1 MNYRKLGNTDLEVS
15 TICLGTMTWGE
26 QNTQEDGFEQM
37 DYALEQGINFF
48 DTAEVYS
55 IPPKEET
62 YGKTEEIIGN
72 WFKKKNNRSKVILAT
87 KFGADSNARGSG
99 LKGGGKRDYIVT
111 SVEESLT
118 RLNIDYIDLYQMH
131 FPDNET
137 PIDETLRALDD
148 LVTSGKVRYI
158 GSSNFAS
165 WEISEAA
172 WTSITNEVSNFVS
185 LQTRY
190 SILNRDMEKE
200 IVPACEKHSISVLPF
215 FPLESGLLTGK
226 VKRDEDPPPGTRLAI
241 WGGAFRSDWKFDLID
256 KIIEFGKSIDRNIL
270 EISLS
275 WAANQKQIGSV
286 LVGAT
291 KSEQLIQNIK
301 AISWKMSP
309 EEMDSINNILNEK

>member
-1 MNYRKLGNTDLEVS
+1 MEYRNLGNSELNVSILSLGCLNFGMFCDQETTTEIINTAIDLGVNC
-15 TICLGTMTWGE
+15 I
-26 QNTQEDGFEQM
+26 
-37 DYALEQGINFF
+37 
-48 DTAEVYS
+48 DTAALYGG
-55 IPPKEET
+55 PKGHCET
-62 YGKTEEIIGN
+62 LVGKAIEGQ
-72 WFKKKNNRSKVILAT
+72 RDKVILAT

-131 FPDNET
+131 FPDHET

-165 WEISEAA
+165 WQISEAA

-200 IVPACEKHSISVLPF
+200 IVPACEKHNISILPF

-241 WGGAFRSDWKFDLID
+241 WGGAFRSDSKFDVME
-256 KIIEFGKSIDRNIL
+256 KITEFGQSIDRNIL
-270 EISLS
+270 EMSLS
-275 WAANQKQIGSV
+275 WAANQNQIGSV

-291 KSEQLIQNIK
+291 KSEQLIQNIN

-309 EEMDSINNILNEK
+309 EEMDSINIILNEK

>member
-1 MNYRKLGNTDLEVS
+1 MEYRNLGNSELNVSILSLGCLNFGMFCDQETTTEIINTAIDLGVNC
-15 TICLGTMTWGE
+15 I
-26 QNTQEDGFEQM
+26 
-37 DYALEQGINFF
+37 
-48 DTAEVYS
+48 DTAALYGG
-55 IPPKEET
+55 PKGHCET
-62 YGKTEEIIGN
+62 LVGKAIEGQ
-72 WFKKKNNRSKVILAT
+72 RDKVILAT

-131 FPDNET
+131 FPDHET

-165 WEISEAA
+165 WQISEAA

-200 IVPACEKHSISVLPF
+200 IVPACEKHNISILPF

-241 WGGAFRSDWKFDLID
+241 WGGAFRSDRKFDVME
-256 KIIEFGKSIDRNIL
+256 KITEFGQSIDRNIL
-270 EISLS
+270 EMSLS

-291 KSEQLIQNIK
+291 KSEQLIQNIN

>member
-1 MNYRKLGNTDLEVS
+1 MEYRNLGNSELNVSILSLGCLNFGMFCDQETTTEIINTAIDLGVNC
-15 TICLGTMTWGE
+15 I
-26 QNTQEDGFEQM
+26 
-37 DYALEQGINFF
+37 
-48 DTAEVYS
+48 DTAAVYGG
-55 IPPKEET
+55 PKGPCET
-62 YGKTEEIIGN
+62 LVGKAIEGQ
-72 WFKKKNNRSKVILAT
+72 RDKVILAT
-87 KFGADSNARGSG
+87 KFAADPKLRSSVA
-99 LKGGGKRDYIVT
+99 KGGGTRDYIVEA
-111 SVEESLT
+111 VEESLT

-131 FPDNET
+131 FPDHET

-165 WEISEAA
+165 WQISEAA

-200 IVPACEKHSISVLPF
+200 IVPACEKHNISILPF

-241 WGGAFRSDWKFDLID
+241 WGGAFRSDWKFDVME
-256 KIIEFGKSIDRNIL
+256 KITEFGKSIDRNIL
-270 EISLS
+270 EMSLS

-291 KSEQLIQNIK
+291 KSEQLIQNIN

>member
-1 MNYRKLGNTDLEVS
+1 MEYRNLGNSELNVSILSLGCLNFGMFCDQETTTEIINTAIDLGVNC
-15 TICLGTMTWGE
+15 I
-26 QNTQEDGFEQM
+26 
-37 DYALEQGINFF
+37 
-48 DTAEVYS
+48 DTAALYGG
-55 IPPKEET
+55 PKGHCET
-62 YGKTEEIIGN
+62 LVGKAIEGQRN
-72 WFKKKNNRSKVILAT
+72 KVILAT

-131 FPDNET
+131 FPDHET

-165 WEISEAA
+165 WQISEAA
-172 WTSITNEVSNFVS
+172 WTSITNEVSNFIS

-200 IVPACEKHSISVLPF
+200 IVPACEKHNISILPF

-241 WGGAFRSDWKFDLID
+241 WGGAFRSDWKFDVIE
-256 KIIEFGKSIDRNIL
+256 KITEFGKSIDRNIL
-270 EISLS
+270 EMSLS

-291 KSEQLIQNIK
+291 KSEQLIQNIN

>member
-1 MNYRKLGNTDLEVS
+1 MEYRNLGNSALNVSILSLGCLNFGMFCDQETTTEIINTAIDLGVNC
-15 TICLGTMTWGE
+15 I
-26 QNTQEDGFEQM
+26 
-37 DYALEQGINFF
+37 
-48 DTAEVYS
+48 DTAALYGG
-55 IPPKEET
+55 PKGHCET
-62 YGKTEEIIGN
+62 LVGKAIEGQ
-72 WFKKKNNRSKVILAT
+72 RDKVILAT

-131 FPDNET
+131 FPDHET

-165 WEISEAA
+165 WQISEAA

-200 IVPACEKHSISVLPF
+200 IVPACEKHNISILPF

-241 WGGAFRSDWKFDLID
+241 WGGAFRSDWKFDVME
-256 KIIEFGKSIDRNIL
+256 KITEFGKSIDRNIL
-270 EISLS
+270 EMSLS

-291 KSEQLIQNIK
+291 KSEQLIQNIN

>member
-1 MNYRKLGNTDLEVS
+1 MC
-15 TICLGTMTWGE
+15 I
-26 QNTQEDGFEQM
+26 
-37 DYALEQGINFF
+37 
-48 DTAEVYS
+48 
-55 IPPKEET
+55 
-62 YGKTEEIIGN
+62 
-72 WFKKKNNRSKVILAT
+72 
-87 KFGADSNARGSG
+87 
-99 LKGGGKRDYIVT
+99 RD
-111 SVEESLT
+111 
-118 RLNIDYIDLYQMH
+118 RDYIDLYQMH
-131 FPDNET
+131 FPDHET

-165 WEISEAA
+165 WQISEAA

-200 IVPACEKHSISVLPF
+200 IVPACEKHNISILPF

-241 WGGAFRSDWKFDLID
+241 WGGAFRSDWKFDVME
-256 KIIEFGKSIDRNIL
+256 KITEFGQSIDRNIL
-270 EISLS
+270 EMSLS
-275 WAANQKQIGSV
+275 WAANQKQVGSV

>member
-1 MNYRKLGNTDLEVS
+1 MEYRNLGNSELNVSILSLGCLNFGMFCDQETTTEIINTAIDLGVNC
-15 TICLGTMTWGE
+15 I
-26 QNTQEDGFEQM
+26 
-37 DYALEQGINFF
+37 
-48 DTAEVYS
+48 DTAALYGG
-55 IPPKEET
+55 PKGHCET
-62 YGKTEEIIGN
+62 LVGKAIEGQ
-72 WFKKKNNRSKVILAT
+72 RDKVILAT
-87 KFGADSNARGSG
+87 KFGADSNTRGSG

-131 FPDNET
+131 FPDHET

-165 WEISEAA
+165 WQISEAA

-200 IVPACEKHSISVLPF
+200 IVPACEKHNISILPF

-241 WGGAFRSDWKFDLID
+241 WGGAFRSDWKFDVME
-256 KIIEFGKSIDRNIL
+256 KITEFGQSIDRNIL
-270 EISLS
+270 EMSLS

-291 KSEQLIQNIK
+291 KSEQLIQNIN

>member
-1 MNYRKLGNTDLEVS
+1 MEYRNLGNSELNVSILSLGCLNFGMFCDQGTTTEIINTAIDLGVNC
-15 TICLGTMTWGE
+15 I
-26 QNTQEDGFEQM
+26 
-37 DYALEQGINFF
+37 
-48 DTAEVYS
+48 DTAALYGG
-55 IPPKEET
+55 PKGHCET
-62 YGKTEEIIGN
+62 LVGKAIEGQ
-72 WFKKKNNRSKVILAT
+72 RDKVILAT

-131 FPDNET
+131 FPDHET

-165 WEISEAA
+165 WQISEAA

-200 IVPACEKHSISVLPF
+200 IVPACEKHNISILPF

-241 WGGAFRSDWKFDLID
+241 WGGAFRSDWKFDVME
-256 KIIEFGKSIDRNIL
+256 KITEFGQSIDRNIL
-270 EISLS
+270 EMSLS

-291 KSEQLIQNIK
+291 KSEQLIQNIN

>member
-1 MNYRKLGNTDLEVS
+1 MEYRNLGNSELNVSILSLGCLNFGMFCDQETTTEIINTAIDLGVNC
-15 TICLGTMTWGE
+15 I
-26 QNTQEDGFEQM
+26 
-37 DYALEQGINFF
+37 
-48 DTAEVYS
+48 DTAALYGG
-55 IPPKEET
+55 PKGHCET
-62 YGKTEEIIGN
+62 LVGKAIEGQ
-72 WFKKKNNRSKVILAT
+72 RDKVILAT

-131 FPDNET
+131 FPDHET

-165 WEISEAA
+165 WQISEAA
-172 WTSITNEVSNFVS
+172 WTAITNEISQFVS

-200 IVPACEKHSISVLPF
+200 IVPACEKHNISILPF

-241 WGGAFRSDWKFDLID
+241 WGGAFRSDWKFDVME
-256 KIIEFGKSIDRNIL
+256 KITEFGQSIDRNIL
-270 EISLS
+270 EMSLS

-291 KSEQLIQNIK
+291 KSEQLIQNIN

>member
-1 MNYRKLGNTDLEVS
+1 MEYRNLGNSELNVSILSLGCLNFGMFCDQETTTEIINTAIDLGVNC
-15 TICLGTMTWGE
+15 I
-26 QNTQEDGFEQM
+26 
-37 DYALEQGINFF
+37 
-48 DTAEVYS
+48 DTAALYGG
-55 IPPKEET
+55 PKGHCET
-62 YGKTEEIIGN
+62 LVGKAIVGQ
-72 WFKKKNNRSKVILAT
+72 RDKVILAT

-165 WEISEAA
+165 WQISEAA

-200 IVPACEKHSISVLPF
+200 IVPACEKHNISVLPF

-226 VKRDEDPPPGTRLAI
+226 IKRDEDPPPGTRLAI
-241 WGGAFRSDWKFDLID
+241 WGGAFRSDWKFDLMD
-256 KIIEFGKSIDRNIL
+256 KIIEFGQSIDRNIL
-270 EISLS
+270 EMSLS

-291 KSEQLIQNIK
+291 KSEQLIQNIN

>member
-1 MNYRKLGNTDLEVS
+1 MEYRNLGNSELNVSILSLGCLNFGMFCDQEKTTEIINTAIDLGVNC
-15 TICLGTMTWGE
+15 I
-26 QNTQEDGFEQM
+26 
-37 DYALEQGINFF
+37 
-48 DTAEVYS
+48 DTAALYGG
-55 IPPKEET
+55 PKGHCET
-62 YGKTEEIIGN
+62 LVGKAIEGQRD
-72 WFKKKNNRSKVILAT
+72 KLILAT

-131 FPDNET
+131 FPDHET

-165 WEISEAA
+165 WQISEAA

-200 IVPACEKHSISVLPF
+200 IVPACEKHNISILPF

-241 WGGAFRSDWKFDLID
+241 WGGAFRSDWKFDVME
-256 KIIEFGKSIDRNIL
+256 KITEFGQSIDRNIL
-270 EISLS
+270 EMSLS

-291 KSEQLIQNIK
+291 KSEQLIQNIN

>member
-1 MNYRKLGNTDLEVS
+1 MEYRNLGNSELNVSILSLGCLNFGMFCDQETTTEIINTAIDLGVNC
-15 TICLGTMTWGE
+15 I
-26 QNTQEDGFEQM
+26 
-37 DYALEQGINFF
+37 
-48 DTAEVYS
+48 DTAALYGG
-55 IPPKEET
+55 PKGHCET
-62 YGKTEEIIGN
+62 LVGKAIEGQRD
-72 WFKKKNNRSKVILAT
+72 KLILAT

-131 FPDNET
+131 FPDHET

-165 WEISEAA
+165 WQISEAA

-200 IVPACEKHSISVLPF
+200 IVPACEKHNISILPF

-241 WGGAFRSDWKFDLID
+241 WGGAFRSDWKFDVME
-256 KIIEFGKSIDRNIL
+256 KITEFGQSIDRNIL
-270 EISLS
+270 EMSLS

-291 KSEQLIQNIK
+291 KSEQLIQNIN

>member
-1 MNYRKLGNTDLEVS
+1 MEYRNLGNSELNVSILSLGCLNFGMFCDQETTTEIINTAIDLGVNC
-15 TICLGTMTWGE
+15 I
-26 QNTQEDGFEQM
+26 
-37 DYALEQGINFF
+37 
-48 DTAEVYS
+48 DTAALYGG
-55 IPPKEET
+55 PKGHCET
-62 YGKTEEIIGN
+62 LVGKAIEGQ
-72 WFKKKNNRSKVILAT
+72 RDKVILAT

-131 FPDNET
+131 FPDHET

-165 WEISEAA
+165 WQISEAA

-200 IVPACEKHSISVLPF
+200 IVPACEKHNISILPF

-241 WGGAFRSDWKFDLID
+241 WGGAFRSDWKFDLMD
-256 KIIEFGKSIDRNIL
+256 KIIEFGQSIDRNIL
-270 EISLS
+270 EMSLS

-291 KSEQLIQNIK
+291 KSEQLIQNIN

>member
-1 MNYRKLGNTDLEVS
+1 MEYRNLGNSELNVSILSLGCLNFGMFCDQETTTEIINTAIDLGVNC
-15 TICLGTMTWGE
+15 I
-26 QNTQEDGFEQM
+26 
-37 DYALEQGINFF
+37 
-48 DTAEVYS
+48 DTAALYGG
-55 IPPKEET
+55 PKGHCET
-62 YGKTEEIIGN
+62 LVGKAIEGQ
-72 WFKKKNNRSKVILAT
+72 RDKVILAT

-131 FPDNET
+131 FPDHET

-165 WEISEAA
+165 WQISEAA

-200 IVPACEKHSISVLPF
+200 IVPACEKHNISILPF

-241 WGGAFRSDWKFDLID
+241 WGGAFRSDWKFDVME
-256 KIIEFGKSIDRNIL
+256 KITEFGQSIDRNIL
-270 EISLS
+270 EMSLS
-275 WAANQKQIGSV
+275 WAANQNQIGSV

-291 KSEQLIQNIK
+291 KSEQLIQNIN

>member
-1 MNYRKLGNTDLEVS
+1 M
-15 TICLGTMTWGE
+15 
-26 QNTQEDGFEQM
+26 
-37 DYALEQGINFF
+37 
-48 DTAEVYS
+48 
-55 IPPKEET
+55 
-62 YGKTEEIIGN
+62 
-72 WFKKKNNRSKVILAT
+72 AT

-131 FPDNET
+131 FPDHET

-165 WEISEAA
+165 WQISEAA

-200 IVPACEKHSISVLPF
+200 IVPACEKHNISILPF

-241 WGGAFRSDWKFDLID
+241 WGGAFRSDWKFDVME
-256 KIIEFGKSIDRNIL
+256 KITEFGQSIDRNIL
-270 EISLS
+270 EMSLS

-291 KSEQLIQNIK
+291 KSEQLIQNIN

>member
-1 MNYRKLGNTDLEVS
+1 MEYRNLGNSELNVSILSLGCLNFGMFCDQETTTEIINTAIDLGVNC
-15 TICLGTMTWGE
+15 I
-26 QNTQEDGFEQM
+26 
-37 DYALEQGINFF
+37 
-48 DTAEVYS
+48 DTAALYGG
-55 IPPKEET
+55 PKGHCET
-62 YGKTEEIIGN
+62 LVGKAIEGQ
-72 WFKKKNNRSKVILAT
+72 RDKVILAT

-165 WEISEAA
+165 WQISEAA

-200 IVPACEKHSISVLPF
+200 IVPACEKHNISILPF

-241 WGGAFRSDWKFDLID
+241 WGGAFRSDWKFDVME
-256 KIIEFGKSIDRNIL
+256 KITEFGQSIDRNIL
-270 EISLS
+270 EMSLS

-291 KSEQLIQNIK
+291 KSEQLIQNIN

>member
-1 MNYRKLGNTDLEVS
+1 MEYRNLGNSELNVSILSLGCLNFGMFCDQETTTEIINTAIDLGVNC
-15 TICLGTMTWGE
+15 I
-26 QNTQEDGFEQM
+26 
-37 DYALEQGINFF
+37 
-48 DTAEVYS
+48 DTAALYGG
-55 IPPKEET
+55 PKGHCET
-62 YGKTEEIIGN
+62 LVGKAIEGQ
-72 WFKKKNNRSKVILAT
+72 RDKVILAT

-131 FPDNET
+131 FPDHET

-165 WEISEAA
+165 WQISEAA
-172 WTSITNEVSNFVS
+172 WTSITNELSNFVS

-200 IVPACEKHSISVLPF
+200 IVPACEKHNISILPF

-241 WGGAFRSDWKFDLID
+241 WGGAFRSDWKFDVME
-256 KIIEFGKSIDRNIL
+256 KITEFGQSIDRNIL
-270 EISLS
+270 EMSLS

-291 KSEQLIQNIK
+291 KSEQLIQNIN

>member
-1 MNYRKLGNTDLEVS
+1 MEYRNLGNSELNVSILSLGCLNFGMFCDQETTTEIINTAIDLGVNC
-15 TICLGTMTWGE
+15 I
-26 QNTQEDGFEQM
+26 
-37 DYALEQGINFF
+37 
-48 DTAEVYS
+48 DTAALYGG
-55 IPPKEET
+55 PKGHCET
-62 YGKTEEIIGN
+62 LVGKAIEGQ
-72 WFKKKNNRSKVILAT
+72 RDKVILAT

-131 FPDNET
+131 FPDHET

-165 WEISEAA
+165 WQISEAA
-172 WTSITNEVSNFVS
+172 WTSITNELSNFVS

-200 IVPACEKHSISVLPF
+200 IVPACEKHNISILPF

-241 WGGAFRSDWKFDLID
+241 WGGAFRSDWKFDVME
-256 KIIEFGKSIDRNIL
+256 KITEFGKSIDRNIL
-270 EISLS
+270 EMSLS

-291 KSEQLIQNIK
+291 KSEQLIQNIN

>member
-1 MNYRKLGNTDLEVS
+1 MEYRNLGNSELNVSILSLGCLNFGMFCDQETTTEIINTAIDLGVNC
-15 TICLGTMTWGE
+15 I
-26 QNTQEDGFEQM
+26 
-37 DYALEQGINFF
+37 
-48 DTAEVYS
+48 DTAALYGG
-55 IPPKEET
+55 PKGHCET
-62 YGKTEEIIGN
+62 LVGKAIEGQ
-72 WFKKKNNRSKVILAT
+72 RDKVILAT

-131 FPDNET
+131 FPDHET

-165 WEISEAA
+165 WQISEAA

-200 IVPACEKHSISVLPF
+200 IVPACEKHNISILPF

-241 WGGAFRSDWKFDLID
+241 WGGAFRSDWKFDVME
-256 KIIEFGKSIDRNIL
+256 KITEFGQSIDRNIL
-270 EISLS
+270 EMSLS

-291 KSEQLIQNIK
+291 KSEQLIQNIN

>member
-1 MNYRKLGNTDLEVS
+1 MEYRNLGNSELNVSILSLGCLNFGMFCDQEKTTEIINTAIDLGVNC
-15 TICLGTMTWGE
+15 I
-26 QNTQEDGFEQM
+26 
-37 DYALEQGINFF
+37 
-48 DTAEVYS
+48 DTAALYGG
-55 IPPKEET
+55 PKGHCET
-62 YGKTEEIIGN
+62 LVGKAIVG
-72 WFKKKNNRSKVILAT
+72 KRDKVILAT

-99 LKGGGKRDYIVT
+99 LKGGGKREYIVT

-131 FPDNET
+131 FPDHET

-165 WEISEAA
+165 WQISEAA

-200 IVPACEKHSISVLPF
+200 IVPVCEKHNISILPF

-226 VKRDEDPPPGTRLAI
+226 IKRDEDPPPGTRLAI
-241 WGGAFRSDWKFDLID
+241 WGGAFRSDWKFDLMD
-256 KIIEFGKSIDRNIL
+256 KIIEFGQSIDRNIL
-270 EISLS
+270 EMSLS

-291 KSEQLIQNIK
+291 KPEQLIQNIK

>member
-1 MNYRKLGNTDLEVS
+1 MEYRNLGNSELNVSILSLGCLNFGMFCDQETTTEIINTAIDLGVNC
-15 TICLGTMTWGE
+15 I
-26 QNTQEDGFEQM
+26 
-37 DYALEQGINFF
+37 
-48 DTAEVYS
+48 DTAALYGG
-55 IPPKEET
+55 PKGHCET
-62 YGKTEEIIGN
+62 LVGKAIEGQ
-72 WFKKKNNRSKVILAT
+72 RDKVILAT

-131 FPDNET
+131 FPDHET

-165 WEISEAA
+165 WQISEAA

-200 IVPACEKHSISVLPF
+200 IVPACEKHNISILPF

-241 WGGAFRSDWKFDLID
+241 WGGAFRSDWKFDVME
-256 KIIEFGKSIDRNIL
+256 KITEFGQSIDRNIL
-270 EISLS
+270 EMSLS

-291 KSEQLIQNIK
+291 KSEQLIQNIN

-309 EEMDSINNILNEK
+309 EEMNSINNILNEK

>member
-1 MNYRKLGNTDLEVS
+1 MEYRNLGNSELNVSILSLGCLNFGMFCDQETTTEIINTAIDLGVNC
-15 TICLGTMTWGE
+15 I
-26 QNTQEDGFEQM
+26 
-37 DYALEQGINFF
+37 
-48 DTAEVYS
+48 DTAALYCV
-55 IPPKEET
+55 PKGHCET
-62 YGKTEEIIGN
+62 LVGKAIEGQ
-72 WFKKKNNRSKVILAT
+72 RDKVILAT

-131 FPDNET
+131 FPDHET

-165 WEISEAA
+165 WQISEAA

-200 IVPACEKHSISVLPF
+200 IVPACEKHNISILPF

-241 WGGAFRSDWKFDLID
+241 WGGAFRSDWKFDVME
-256 KIIEFGKSIDRNIL
+256 KITEFGQSIDRNIL
-270 EISLS
+270 EMSLS

-291 KSEQLIQNIK
+291 KSEQLIQNIN

>member
-1 MNYRKLGNTDLEVS
+1 MEYRNLGNSELNVSILSLGCLNFGMFCDQETTTEIINTAIDLGVNC
-15 TICLGTMTWGE
+15 I
-26 QNTQEDGFEQM
+26 
-37 DYALEQGINFF
+37 
-48 DTAEVYS
+48 DTAALYGG
-55 IPPKEET
+55 PKGHCET
-62 YGKTEEIIGN
+62 LVGKAIEGQ
-72 WFKKKNNRSKVILAT
+72 RDKVILAT

-131 FPDNET
+131 FPDHET

-165 WEISEAA
+165 WQISEAA

-200 IVPACEKHSISVLPF
+200 IVPACEKHNISILPF
-215 FPLESGLLTGK
+215 FPLESRLLTGK

-241 WGGAFRSDWKFDLID
+241 WGGAFRSDWKFDVME
-256 KIIEFGKSIDRNIL
+256 KITEFGQSIDRNIL
-270 EISLS
+270 EMSLS

-291 KSEQLIQNIK
+291 KSEQLIQNIN

-309 EEMDSINNILNEK
+309 EEMGSINNILNEK